1 MKKDEN
7 SENWLLAKKP
17 LGGFSCASCESYI
30 GDLKENN
37 EKILWNQLPERD
49 FITTNTNRIG
59 NGFSRILNLV
69 NINKEAKDK
78 KENNNLSNVE
88 LVNNKNE
95 DDGNSL
101 DKKYMNITMNKVG
114 DEQKNIFRGY
124 LFIIF
129 YSLFFF

>member
-101 DKKYMNITMNKVG
+101 DKK
-114 DEQKNIFRGY
+114 
-124 LFIIF
+124 
-129 YSLFFF
+129 